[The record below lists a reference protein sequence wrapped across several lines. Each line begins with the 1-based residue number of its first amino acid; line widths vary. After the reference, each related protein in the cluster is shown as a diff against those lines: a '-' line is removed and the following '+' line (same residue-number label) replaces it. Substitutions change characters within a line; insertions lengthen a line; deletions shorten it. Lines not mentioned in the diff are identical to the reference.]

1 MKQIL
6 IPVDFSNQSWKAAL
20 CAISMYQNTGVRFY
34 LFYSEAPEAD
44 EKDIAVKVHN
54 KTKDLQSWLISLKKM
69 IKDGQEI
76 IPLIRQGGFVEDIR
90 WAIEKNDIELIVLST
105 HYPNI
110 FRDGLKGSYTREIIT
125 RVKCPVLI
133 VPREIKCMLPKQ
145 VVLLSDFNSIHRSQA
160 TTVISNFI
168 ERTKAHLNILQ
179 LSKSDSALTASQNA
193 NKSFLQTA
201 IDHVSHSFHFVIDK
215 TMDEALQSFV
225 DMHQVDLVIL
235 FAKNINLSE
244 NLLFSPKLNQKKDY
258 HKNIPFL
265 VVHE

>member
-6 IPVDFSNQSWKAAL
+6 IPVDFSDQSWKAAL
-20 CAISMYQNTGVRFY
+20 CAISMYQNTGVCFY
-34 LFYSEAPEAD
+34 LFYSETPKAYD
-44 EKDIAVKVHN
+44 TDITVKSQQ
-54 KTKDLQSWLISLKKM
+54 KIKELQSWLVLLKKM
-69 IKDGQEI
+69 IKKGQEI
-76 IPLIRQGGFVEDIR
+76 IPLSRQGGFVEDIR

-110 FRDGLKGSYTREIIT
+110 FCDGVKGSYTREIIT

-133 VPREIKCMLPKQ
+133 VPRETSCIMPKQ

-160 TTVISNFI
+160 TTVISNFM
-168 ERTKAHLNILQ
+168 ERTQAHLNILQ
-179 LSKSDSALTASQNA
+179 LSKSDNALTVTQNA
-193 NKSFLQTA
+193 NKSFLQTSL
-201 IDHVSHSFHFVIDK
+201 DQVSHSFHFVIDK

-244 NLLFSPKLNQKKDY
+244 NLLFSPTLNQKKDY
-258 HKNIPFL
+258 HKKLPFL
-265 VVHE
+265 IVHE